1 MNNSNSGHSASA
13 DEVFY
18 NFVQAQGESHL
29 CPPAFRIP
37 ILRRKIL
44 NAEEC
49 ELLRNQI
56 LEKEDEITSK
66 HTPTPIAGQTS
77 GLTTLWNHYNV
88 LTWSAAEHVD
98 LKQRIFETYREYL
111 QLSEVTPFKNQIQCW
126 ANALRQGA
134 GLERHLH
141 SNRPITAL
149 SGHLALN
156 TTSAATLYHFP
167 FIMKCSQT
175 QTETYCLKLESEA
188 GWVTLFPSW
197 VQHSTMPYQ
206 DNGIRVTMAFD
217 ILAEI
222 SKGLP
227 IPFDTGN

>member
-1 MNNSNSGHSASA
+1 MNSGHSASA
-13 DEVFY
+13 HEVSY

-44 NAEEC
+44 SAEEC
-49 ELLRNQI
+49 QLIRDQI
-56 LEKEDEITSK
+56 LEKESEITSQ
-66 HTPTPIAGQTS
+66 HTSTPIAGLTS
-77 GLTTLWNHYNV
+77 GLTTLWSHYNV
-88 LTWSAAEHVD
+88 LTWSVPEQVG
-98 LKQRIFETYREYL
+98 LKQRLFDVYREYL
-111 QLSEVTPFKNQIQCW
+111 QLSEVQPFKNQIQCW
-126 ANALRQGA
+126 ANALRKGA

-141 SNRPITAL
+141 SNRPITAI

-167 FIMKCSQT
+167 FVMKCSQT
-175 QTETYCLKLESEA
+175 QTETYCLKLESEE
-188 GWVTLFPSW
+188 GWVTFFPSW

-206 DNGIRVTMAFD
+206 EDGIRVTMAFD

-222 SKGLP
+222 AKGSP